1 MPLFEFDE
9 ELVFELLLALLF
21 EVVAWDDCLLAA
33 ELFWV
38 LAVFELLWLELEL
51 VLVLLLLDELDFEL
65 VDLCEVVASSSS
77 LASKLSVSISSLTSS
92 PFNLALAT
100 LRKCFTFF
108 FTFL

>member
-1 MPLFEFDE
+1 M
-9 ELVFELLLALLF
+9 
-21 EVVAWDDCLLAA
+21 
-33 ELFWV
+33 
-38 LAVFELLWLELEL
+38 LAVFELFWLELEL

-77 LASKLSVSISSLTSS
+77 LASKFSVSISSLTSS